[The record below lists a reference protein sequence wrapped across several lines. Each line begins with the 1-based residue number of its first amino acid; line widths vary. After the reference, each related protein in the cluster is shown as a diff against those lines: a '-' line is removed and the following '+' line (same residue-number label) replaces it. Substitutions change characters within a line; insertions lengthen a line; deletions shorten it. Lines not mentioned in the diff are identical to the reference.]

1 MSAGLDAVDHADRAL
16 ADLDTQLAMVSEGLG
31 TPVRAESAAI
41 AGPGL
46 DLSLLRHRD
55 SRTGNPAT
63 NASTAS

>member
-1 MSAGLDAVDHADRAL
+1 
-16 ADLDTQLAMVSEGLG
+16 MVSEGLG
-31 TPVRAESAAI
+31 TPVLAESAAI